1 MCELNS
7 KLLVSKSVN
16 ASTKENF
23 LIMLGEKINLIFFKL
38 HYPVIL
44 ANMIVSQ
51 INEAADYWQSINAA
65 TASGTCCNTLY
76 ALVIVM

>member
-51 INEAADYWQSINAA
+51 INEAADY
-65 TASGTCCNTLY
+65 
-76 ALVIVM
+76 